1 MFKVRFTSR
10 YHKDTAL
17 KAAPK
22 ILQKNLSAGL
32 EGLGK
37 RLVSSAKTRMRR
49 DRGDEQKSLRV
60 KVRVQGLNMNMIV
73 FSTLIQAFVDAYGL
87 RRGVFPDFKVN
98 SRLYDWAKRR
108 LRNIPTKQIQTV
120 GTPAGPA
127 KRAYKARIKK
137 IKRTRKI
144 KGQQGEVATTRQRF
158 RAKNSDIRRLAFLV
172 ARAIFR
178 KGIQAGGWP
187 KKTLEANKQRIV
199 RDMQNAMAR
208 AANEIK
214 RA

>member
-1 MFKVRFTSR
+1 MFKVRFTSK
-10 YHKDTAL
+10 YKKDTAL

-22 ILQKNLSAGL
+22 ILQKNLEAGL

-37 RLVSSAKTRMRR
+37 RLRASAKSRMRR
-49 DRGDEQKSLRV
+49 DRGDEQKSLVV
-60 KVRVQGLNMNMIV
+60 KVRVQGLNMNMMV

-108 LRNIPTKQIQTV
+108 LRNIPTKQIQTI
-120 GTPAGPA
+120 GTPSGPA

-137 IKRTRKI
+137 IKRRRKI
-144 KGQQGEVATTRQRF
+144 RGQGEPVTSRQRH
-158 RAKNSDIRRLAFLV
+158 RAKVSDIRRLAFLV
-172 ARAIFR
+172 ARAIFNR
-178 KGIQAGGWP
+178 GIRAGGWP

-199 RDMQNAMAR
+199 RDMQNALAR
-208 AANEIK
+208 SANEIN
-214 RA
+214 RS